1 METEKYSTIDIH
13 FATNVHK
20 ISQDENTAW
29 AETDQGDIFHGDIL
43 IGADGHRSMVRR
55 HVAPDKPDAT
65 FAGYMVWI
73 ASINRKELPDKDRHR
88 HISPGYTI
96 LNSSNGFIFGNAI
109 DKEDGSNDQQIGIAM
124 YDNTRNDLLRT
135 LGCVRENVV
144 HHSLKRPHIPEE
156 TLHIFT
162 EEFSKKFSEPWAFV
176 ARRAA
181 QTHNITGI
189 PVKEYVPDRLVKKR
203 VAIVG
208 DAAHVPAPITA
219 SGVNES
225 LQDVAE
231 LGKCVTKNVQ
241 NHAAIEALK
250 QYESLRLEKVRQIVL
265 SGQAFSRSFGR
276 I

>member
-1 METEKYSTIDIH
+1 M
-13 FATNVHK
+13 
-20 ISQDENTAW
+20 
-29 AETDQGDIFHGDIL
+29 
-43 IGADGHRSMVRR
+43 
-55 HVAPDKPDAT
+55 
-65 FAGYMVWI
+65 
-73 ASINRKELPDKDRHR
+73 
-88 HISPGYTI
+88 
-96 LNSSNGFIFGNAI
+96 
-109 DKEDGSNDQQIGIAM
+109 
-124 YDNTRNDLLRT
+124 
-135 LGCVRENVV
+135 
-144 HHSLKRPHIPEE
+144 
-156 TLHIFT
+156 HIFT

-231 LGKCVTKNVQ
+231 LGKCVAKSVQ